1 MYAVIKVGGKQQRVK
16 TGDVIEVERTKGDA
30 GSEISFTPI
39 LVVDDDGNTHL
50 GKDLEKATVSATL
63 VGDAKGEKISVV
75 KYKNKTRYTRHVGH
89 RQRLTKLEVG
99 DISLGGAAKAKAAP
113 KVETAEAPKE
123 EPPETPVTE
132 GEVDVESEGGE

>member
-1 MYAVIKVGGKQQRVK
+1 MYAVIKVGGKQQRVT
-16 TGDVIEVERTKGDA
+16 TGDVIEVERTKGDE

-50 GKDLEKATVSATL
+50 GKDLEKATVSAKL

-89 RQRLTKLEVG
+89 RQQLTKLEVG
-99 DISLGGAAKAKAAP
+99 DISLG
-113 KVETAEAPKE
+113 
-123 EPPETPVTE
+123 
-132 GEVDVESEGGE
+132 

>member
-1 MYAVIKVGGKQQRVK
+1 MYAVIKVGGKQQRVA
-16 TGDVIEVERTKGDA
+16 TGDVIEVERTKGDE

-50 GKDLEKATVSATL
+50 GKDLEKATVIAKL
-63 VGDAKGEKISVV
+63 VGDAKGDKISVV

-89 RQRLTKLEVG
+89 RQLLTKLEVG
-99 DISLGGAAKAKAAP
+99 DISLGGAGKKAAP
-113 KVETAEAPKE
+113 KKEAAESAKE

-132 GEVDVESEGGE
+132 GEADVESEGGE

>member
-1 MYAVIKVGGKQQRVK
+1 MYAVIKVGGKQQRVA
-16 TGDVIEVERTKGDA
+16 TGDVIEVERTKGDE

-50 GKDLEKATVSATL
+50 GKDLEKATVTAKL
-63 VGDAKGEKISVV
+63 VGDAKGDKISVV

-89 RQRLTKLEVG
+89 RQQLTRLEVG
-99 DISLGGAAKAKAAP
+99 DITLGGAKKAAAKA
-113 KVETAEAPKE
+113 APKE

-132 GEVDVESEGGE
+132 GEADVESEGGE